1 MGHYVASPRAACLT
15 WALTWLDPG
24 FWWRSGGPTGSR
36 RLSASYPPAYYRH
49 WATVG
54 IPWRRACGRLIRLC
68 WLAIGLGLA
77 LAPVVRA
84 DEAEDDYTVAAVQ
97 YQRKQWKFA
106 AEGFEVFLKRHPDH
120 ARANQS
126 RFFLAETLLQ
136 LGRIEEATARF
147 KEYLDRDSTGQ
158 YARPALFRWGESA
171 YLLGKNE
178 QAKPLLEQFL
188 AKYPDDKLDAYVLPY
203 LGNLALGAKDV
214 AGAERY
220 FRQGLK
226 QYPRGH
232 LQDDCR
238 FGLAEALERQGNR
251 DEAER
256 LYLAV
261 AAKTS
266 SPLAEDAQFHL
277 GSLQYA
283 MGKFEEAISTF
294 DAFETRL
301 AQSRWRST
309 VRLGRGWALV
319 KLNRLAEAVP
329 VFTSIVADPQV
340 GLQARYWLGLTQ
352 KSQKDYAAAAK
363 TLLAAAAQDPKSPLA
378 ATIRFH
384 AGDALLRAGDIAG
397 AADQFDEAMAAAGT
411 DDSLAADAL
420 HGKAQAALKA
430 RDEATLDRVTA
441 DFAKRF
447 PNSPLAVDVRRIS
460 ARSLLERKQFAPAA
474 EILKPMVAAEP
485 DGMGEQEL
493 EDRYLL
499 SLAYEGMGRR
509 QDAMELLAPVL
520 IAPSGQLQ
528 ANARLAQG
536 SLLVA
541 LNRHAEA
548 IPSLEAF
555 LATQPAGE
563 PAIKCLGE
571 LSICYAKTK
580 QMDKA
585 KKFYGELIQK
595 HPASEVIVPVTA
607 QMADA
612 AFEAGELEWSRRLFE
627 WLNQS
632 APSRDV
638 EANSLA
644 GVGWTQ
650 FKAGQWKAA
659 AASFAQV
666 LQKNPPPALAAEMAL
681 VRGKALEKLST
692 FDGALAMYGLVID
705 KYPQSVQ
712 MPEALWAAAQVH
724 DRLKQAQAAAPLY
737 ERLSKEYPR
746 FPKIDEVLYWWAWDL
761 GDLGHKEQS
770 TAAFQR
776 ILKEHPESDLVWDA
790 TYRLASRAYDQ
801 HDNSRAKELIG
812 AVLQGKPKADI
823 RKNSLYL
830 AGQIAMEQQ
839 KYDESRQA
847 FAALLAEFPDG
858 DCRAEAEFG
867 VAEAYYRQQ
876 RFDEAISRLQPL
888 VEETAAH
895 GEPWMASI
903 HLRLAQ
909 SLSVKKRWN
918 EAYQAASRIQ
928 RQFPGFVAQYEADY
942 VMGWSLANQAEFEQA
957 RDSYHK
963 VLRNPAAERTETAA
977 KAQCMIAETFYHQ
990 KNWQEALR
998 EYMKVEILYKFPYWQ
1013 SISLIQAA
1021 KCHEALGERKEA
1033 IALYQQVVEK
1043 YSKAEPE
1050 QAAEAAKLLDA
1061 ARQPMAGN

>member
-1 MGHYVASPRAACLT
+1 VL
-15 WALTWLDPG
+15 
-24 FWWRSGGPTGSR
+24 
-36 RLSASYPPAYYRH
+36 
-49 WATVG
+49 
-54 IPWRRACGRLIRLC
+54 
-68 WLAIGLGLA
+68 
-77 LAPVVRA
+77 RA
-84 DEAEDDYTVAAVQ
+84 DEVEDDYTVAAVQ

-106 AEGFEVFLKRHPDH
+106 AEGFEAFLKRYPDH

-126 RFFLAETLLQ
+126 RFFLAETLIQ
-136 LGRIEEATARF
+136 LGRIEEAAARF

-171 YLLGKNE
+171 YLLGKND

-203 LGNLALGAKDV
+203 LGNLSLGAKDL
-214 AGAERY
+214 AGAERC
-220 FRQGLK
+220 FRQCLK
-226 QYPRGH
+226 QYPQGH

-238 FGLAEALERQGNR
+238 LGLAQALERQGNR

-277 GSLQYA
+277 GATQYA
-283 MGKFEEAISTF
+283 MGKFAEAISTF

-301 AQSRWRST
+301 AQSRWRPT

-340 GLQARYWLGLTQ
+340 GFQARYWLGLTQ
-352 KSQKDYAAAAK
+352 KAQKDYPAAAK

-384 AGDALLRAGDIAG
+384 AGDALLRAGDTAR
-397 AADQFDEAMAAAGT
+397 AAEQFDGALAAAGT
-411 DDSLAADAL
+411 DEALAADAL

-430 RDEATLDRVTA
+430 KDQATLDRVTA

-447 PNSPLAVDVRRIS
+447 PNSPLAVDMRRIS
-460 ARSLLERKQFAPAA
+460 ARSLLEYKQFAPAA
-474 EILKPMVAAEP
+474 EILKPMVDARP
-485 DGMGEQEL
+485 DGKGEQEL

-499 SLAYEGMGRR
+499 ALAYEGMGRT
-509 QDAMELLAPVL
+509 QDALRLVTPVL
-520 IAPSGQLQ
+520 TASPGQLQ
-528 ANARLAQG
+528 ANAQLAQG

-541 LNRHAEA
+541 LNKHAEA

-555 LATQPAGE
+555 LATQPTGE

-580 QMDKA
+580 QVDKA

-595 HPASEVIVPVTA
+595 HPTSDVIVPVTA

-612 AFEAGELEWSRRLFE
+612 AFDAGELEWSRRLFE

-650 FKAGQWKAA
+650 FKAGQWKEA
-659 AASFAQV
+659 AASFAEV
-666 LQKNPPPALAAEMAL
+666 LQKNPPPALAVEMAL
-681 VRGKALEKLST
+681 VRGKSLEKLSS

-712 MPEALWAAAQVH
+712 MPEALWAAARVH
-724 DRLKQAQAAAPLY
+724 DRLKQVQAAAALY
-737 ERLSKEYPR
+737 ERLSKEYPQ

-761 GDLGHKEQS
+761 DDLGHKEQS
-770 TAAFQR
+770 TATFQR
-776 ILKEHPESDLVWDA
+776 ILKEHPQSVLVWDA
-790 TYRLASRAYDQ
+790 TYRLASRACDQ
-801 HDNSRAKELIG
+801 HDYSRAKELIG
-812 AVLQGKPKADI
+812 SVLQGKPTAEI

-830 AGQIAMEQQ
+830 LGQIAMEQQ

-847 FAALLAEFPDG
+847 FGTLLAEFSDA
-858 DCRAEAEFG
+858 DCRAKALFG
-867 VAEAYYRQQ
+867 VAEAYYREQ
-876 RFDEAISRLQPL
+876 RFAEVIPRLQSL
-888 VEETAAH
+888 AHETANRS
-895 GEPWMASI
+895 EPWMASI

-909 SLSVKKRWN
+909 ALSLKQRWN
-918 EAYQAASRIQ
+918 EAYLAASKIQ
-928 RQFPGFVAQYEADY
+928 KQFPGYLAQYEADY
-942 VMGWSLANQAEFEQA
+942 VMGWSMANQAEFEQA
-957 RDSYHK
+957 RDSYRK
-963 VLRNPAAERTETAA
+963 VLRNPTAERTETAA

-998 EYMKVEILYKFPYWQ
+998 EYMKVEILYDFPYWQ

-1033 IALYQQVVEK
+1033 MALYQQVVEK
-1043 YSKAEPE
+1043 YPKTE